1 MLLVMKTEVTTQL
14 VSLIARSFGAKVVD
28 NLLVGF
34 KYIGDGLRQFDETGR
49 FAGVHA
55 DVQEFCIGVEE
66 SHGILTTPEIRDKD
80 AAGGALLLV
89 ECARDASQSG
99 QTLIDVLDDLR
110 AQYGVVVN
118 QLTSTV
124 MQGAVGRTR
133 IQDLMTSLRQ
143 SPPSHIGGTAVVNWT
158 DHQDEAGLWGSF
170 KSDTDKASR
179 NVLVFHLED
188 DARIILTPFGYGAK
202 VQGIW

>member
-1 MLLVMKTEVTTQL
+1 MRQG
-14 VSLIARSFGAKVVD
+14 VSPV
-28 NLLVGF
+28 
-34 KYIGDGLRQFDETGR
+34 LR
-49 FAGVHA
+49 
-55 DVQEFCIGVEE
+55 DVQEFCIGVR
-66 SHGILTTPEIRDKD
+66 SLTAFSPHQKFVTKMLQAERYV
-80 AAGGALLLV
+80 V

-99 QTLIDVLDDLR
+99 QTLSMPDDLR

-133 IQDLMTSLRQ
+133 IQDLTR
-143 SPPSHIGGTAVVNWT
+143 PYVNPRTLLGNCCCELT

-179 NVLVFHLED
+179 NVLVFHWRMMLESSYALRTEPKFKVYGECIGD
-188 DARIILTPFGYGAK
+188 DVET
-202 VQGIW
+202 V